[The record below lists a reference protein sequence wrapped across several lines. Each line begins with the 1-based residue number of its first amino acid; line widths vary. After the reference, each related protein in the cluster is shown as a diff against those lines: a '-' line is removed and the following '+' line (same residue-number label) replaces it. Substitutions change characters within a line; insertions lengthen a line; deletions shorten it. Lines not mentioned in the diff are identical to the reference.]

1 MGSSSSYGYDNHY
14 AQQRAI
20 AATRLKMGV
29 DSISPDQIYAATQ
42 VLDQMKWKIN
52 NLHLTQVE
60 YKEWRG
66 FIDALSKLLPE
77 VRK

>member
-1 MGSSSSYGYDNHY
+1 MGSSADFGFDNHY
-14 AQQRAI
+14 EKQRAI
-20 AATRLKMGV
+20 AATRLKTGV

-42 VLDQMKWKIN
+42 SLDQMKWKIN

-60 YKEWRG
+60 YREWHG